1 MGKSKDSVSFPIKIY
16 PFLCLFYLYNCDAT
30 AFSCSSISI
39 SGRDPRNTLP
49 EKLVD

>member
-1 MGKSKDSVSFPIKIY
+1 MEKNKDSVSFPISIY
-16 PFLCLFYLYNCDAT
+16 PFLCLFDLYNCDAT

-39 SGRDPRNTLP
+39 PGRDPRNTLP

>member
-1 MGKSKDSVSFPIKIY
+1 MEKNKDSVSFPISIY

-39 SGRDPRNTLP
+39 PRNTLP